1 VKNLNGLVVTALA
14 RASEPSLQGCQLVF
28 GDSTETI
35 GELFRNELVTRT
47 KLISRKQ
54 FEELKVQFSST
65 KDPITQQPINLS
77 FKASDFSRVEEG
89 FGLFTI
95 AARTEMKKNPSE
107 ALKLSLKYQVL
118 SDKTAFVGVVKQK
131 DKATGKM
138 VDYSIEFGKSV
149 HSI

>member
-28 GDSTETI
+28 GDST
-35 GELFRNELVTRT
+35 
-47 KLISRKQ
+47 
-54 FEELKVQFSST
+54 
-65 KDPITQQPINLS
+65 DPITQQPINLS